1 MEKECKIMSAEI
13 PKKLYK
19 EWEDIRLP
27 ILNYLEKNNAD
38 INIVCENEKYY
49 KKVAL
54 LEQRRKLKA
63 NK

>member
-1 MEKECKIMSAEI
+1 MSAEI
-13 PKKLYK
+13 PKKLYD

-38 INIVCENEKYY
+38 IIIVCKNEKYS

-63 NK
+63 NINE